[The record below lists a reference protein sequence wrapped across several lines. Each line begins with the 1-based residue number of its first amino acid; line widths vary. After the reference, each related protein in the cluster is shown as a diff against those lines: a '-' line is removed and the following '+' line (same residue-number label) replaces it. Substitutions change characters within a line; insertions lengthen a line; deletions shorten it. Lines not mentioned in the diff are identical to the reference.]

1 MSTYDTNGG
10 RHGHDGPDGSHGHAV
25 EVSQTPTGRHAVR
38 LTDDPLADPGRPP
51 HEPRRTDVSARAR
64 QRAERQVAAMFGLST
79 LAAIG
84 FVVAFVA
91 IDKDAFVSLPLFG
104 EIGAQNL
111 AFGLCLGLSLL
122 LIGTGVIHWSRKLM
136 TSPEIVEQRHSMRSP
151 DPDREYV
158 AAAVKEGSGESIVG
172 RRPFLIGGSLVGA
185 LGAATVAPLITLR
198 DLGPLPEDKLRH
210 TAWAEQHQIVF
221 EHSNLPIRAV
231 DVPIGAMITAKPK
244 DVEDLNE
251 LAKAVILIL
260 RLEPD
265 QVQNARQL
273 ELGYEGIFAFSKICT
288 HVGCPI
294 GLYERETHHLL
305 CPCHQSTF
313 DVLDGAKVIFGPAAR
328 SLPQLRI
335 TVDDAGYLVAE
346 GDFDQPVGPSFW
358 ERG

>member
-1 MSTYDTNGG
+1 MSTYGTDGNG
-10 RHGHDGPDGSHGHAV
+10 HGPDRPDGSPGHAV
-25 EVSQTPTGRHAVR
+25 EVSETPTGRHAARV
-38 LTDDPLADPGRPP
+38 TDDPFADPGRQP
-51 HEPRRTDVSARAR
+51 HEPRRTDVDAKARR
-64 QRAERQVAAMFGLST
+64 RAERQVATMFGLST

-111 AFGLCLGLSLL
+111 AFGLGLGLSLL

-136 TSPEIVEQRHSMRSP
+136 TSPEIVEERHSLRSP
-151 DPDREYV
+151 EADREYA
-158 AAAVKEGSGESIVG
+158 AAAVKEGSSESTLG

-221 EHSNLPIRAV
+221 EHSNLPIRAA
-231 DVPIGAMITAKPK
+231 DIPIGAMITAKPK
-244 DVEDLNE
+244 DVESLDE

-273 ELGYEGIFAFSKICT
+273 EYGYEGIFAFSKICT

-313 DVLDGAKVIFGPAAR
+313 DVLNGARVIFGPAAR

-335 TVDDAGYLVAE
+335 NVDDAGYLVAE